1 LSTLRILLEPRVEL
15 GNNGLEF
22 SEEFFLGLRLLVRV
36 RSVDSEADSQLV
48 SQLIDELMGLCNR
61 MDLFR
66 RKLRELLCSLEG
78 ESEQAAV

>member
-1 LSTLRILLEPRVEL
+1 
-15 GNNGLEF
+15 
-22 SEEFFLGLRLLVRV
+22 
-36 RSVDSEADSQLV
+36 
-48 SQLIDELMGLCNR
+48 LMGLCNR